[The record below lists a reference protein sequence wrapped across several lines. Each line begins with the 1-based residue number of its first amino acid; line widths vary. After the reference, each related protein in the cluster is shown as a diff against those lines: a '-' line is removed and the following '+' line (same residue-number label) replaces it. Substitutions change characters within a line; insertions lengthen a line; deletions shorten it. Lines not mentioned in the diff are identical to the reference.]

1 MVSKE
6 QRCTGQGKKT
16 GAGQKHF
23 AGSGANG
30 ETMMPTEKTST
41 KLNRRKFLATA
52 AIAGAAGSVPPATAA
67 LAETSTAS
75 QARVPSALPP
85 NAHVAAAESGTP
97 QPPAAAP
104 ESGPP
109 GSDFMV
115 DVIKTLDIK
124 YLPAN
129 PASSYRGIHESLI
142 NYGKNTMP
150 EFLTCMHEE
159 SSVAMCHGYF
169 KATGKPLMT
178 LVHGVVGLQH
188 ATMSVYNAWCD
199 RVPVIILGGN
209 DMDAAHRAPGVPTF
223 HSAQDINAIVR
234 DYTKWDDT
242 PVSAQHFAES
252 FVRMYKIATTPP
264 YGPVMMSL
272 DGGLQTDPARD
283 FGQPLYIPKFFA
295 AAPPQGDL
303 AAVKEAAKLLASA
316 ERPVIV
322 VDRAARTQNGV
333 DLLIELAELLQAPV
347 VDQGNRMN
355 FPNTHY
361 LNRPANVIPQADVII
376 GMELSDYWGTVNGF
390 IDNANE
396 GWGHY
401 ASKIKPGTKLIS
413 ISGVDL
419 LTKSNYQDFQQFQ
432 SIDISM
438 PGDAEATLPSL
449 IEAVKSAIGNDRKDG
464 ISKRGDGIRQA
475 HLKGLQATK
484 EAAAIAW
491 DAQPISTARLLM
503 ETYAQIKD
511 EDWSLVS
518 TSGNT
523 SNWANRLWPMEKHYR
538 WLGWSGGY
546 GVGYGAPAS
555 VGAALGNR
563 DQGRFSISIQSD
575 GDLMY
580 APGVL
585 WTAARH
591 KIPLLAVMHNNR
603 GYHQE
608 VMHIQRMSNFR
619 NRVANIGND
628 LAPIGT
634 SIMNPDIQY
643 HELAKSMGWWAKG
656 PITDPADLGPAIK
669 EAVAVVKTGQPAL
682 VNVVTQPR

>member
-1 MVSKE
+1 MAKQDS
-6 QRCTGQGKKT
+6 
-16 GAGQKHF
+16 
-23 AGSGANG
+23 S
-30 ETMMPTEKTST
+30 P
-41 KLNRRKFLATA
+41 KLNRRRFLSA
-52 AIAGAAGSVPPATAA
+52 AAVAGAAGAVKPADA
-67 LAETSTAS
+67 LEAPQEHK
-75 QARVPSALPP
+75 RLPSALPP
-85 NAHVAAAESGTP
+85 NAHVAAAETGTP
-97 QPPAAAP
+97 QMPARDN
-104 ESGPP
+104 GTP

-159 SSVAMCHGYF
+159 SAVAMCHGYF

-178 LVHGVVGLQH
+178 LCHGVVGLQH
-188 ATMSVYNAWCD
+188 ATMAVYNAWCD
-199 RVPVIILGGN
+199 RVPVLIVGGN
-209 DMDAAHRAPGVPTF
+209 DLDAAHRAPGVPTF
-223 HSAQDINAIVR
+223 HSGQDINAIVR

-242 PVSAQHFAES
+242 PVSLQHFAQS

-264 YGPVMMSL
+264 YGPVMMAL
-272 DGGLQTDPARD
+272 DGGLQTEPVRED
-283 FGQPLYIPKFFA
+283 GEKLYIPKFFA
-295 AAPPQGDL
+295 SAPPQGDSG
-303 AAVKEAAKLLASA
+303 AVKEAARLLVAA

-322 VDRAARTQNGV
+322 VDRAARTQDGV
-333 DLLIELAELLQAPV
+333 RLLVELAELLQAPV

-361 LNRPANVIPQADVII
+361 LARPANVIPQADVVI
-376 GMELSDYWGTVNGF
+376 GMELSDYWATVNAF
-390 IDNANE
+390 IDNGYDGIGQNVT
-396 GWGHY
+396 
-401 ASKIKPGTKLIS
+401 KIKPGTKLIS
-413 ISGVDL
+413 ISSVDL
-419 LTKSNYQDFQQFQ
+419 LTKSNYQDFQRFQ
-432 SIDISM
+432 SIDVSM
-438 PGDAEATLPSL
+438 PGDAEATLPAL
-449 IEAVKSAIGNDRKDG
+449 IEAVKSAIPNDRRDAMT
-464 ISKRGDGIRQA
+464 KRGAAIRDA
-475 HLKGLQATK
+475 HAKGLEATRQ
-484 EAAAIAW
+484 AAAIAW
-491 DAQPISTARLLM
+491 DATPISTARLLA

-511 EDWSLVS
+511 LDWSLVS
-518 TSGNT
+518 TAGNT
-523 SNWANRLWPMEKHYR
+523 SNWANRLWPMEKHYQ
-538 WLGWSGGY
+538 WLGSSGGY

-563 DQGRFSISIQSD
+563 DLGRFSVSIQSD

-608 VMHIQRMSNFR
+608 VMHVQRLSNFR

-628 LAPIGT
+628 LGPIGT
-634 SIMNPDIQY
+634 SIMNPDISY
-643 HELAKSMGWWAKG
+643 HQLAQSMGWWAKG
-656 PITDPADLGPAIK
+656 PVTDPADLGPAIK
-669 EAVAVVKTGQPAL
+669 EAVNVVKSGQPAL

>member
-1 MVSKE
+1 MPKNNP
-6 QRCTGQGKKT
+6 TG
-16 GAGQKHF
+16 
-23 AGSGANG
+23 
-30 ETMMPTEKTST
+30 
-41 KLNRRKFLATA
+41 LNRRKFLAAAAVTGASSATA
-52 AIAGAAGSVPPATAA
+52 GVATAA
-67 LAETSTAS
+67 AAPAIADQPKT
-75 QARVPSALPP
+75 PSALPP
-85 NAHVAAAESGTP
+85 SAHVAAAETGATSLPSSNDGR
-97 QPPAAAP
+97 
-104 ESGPP
+104 P

-129 PASSYRGIHESLI
+129 PAASYRGLHESLI
-142 NYGKNTMP
+142 DYGKNTMP

-159 SSVAMCHGYF
+159 SAVGMCHGYF
-169 KATGKPLMT
+169 KATGKPIMT

-188 ATMSVYNAWCD
+188 ATMAVYNAWCD
-199 RVPVIILGGN
+199 RVPVLIIGGN
-209 DMDAAHRAPGVPTF
+209 DLDAAHRPPLVPTF

-242 PVSAQHFAES
+242 PVSAQHFAQS

-264 YGPVMMSL
+264 YGPVVMSL
-272 DGGLQTDPARD
+272 DGGLQNEPIRD
-283 FGQPLYIPKFFA
+283 FGEKLYIPKYFA
-295 AAPPQGDL
+295 AAPPQGDD
-303 AAVKEAAKLLASA
+303 AAVKDAAQLLVNA

-322 VDRAARTQNGV
+322 VDRAARTADGV
-333 DLLIELAELLQAPV
+333 KLLVQLAELLQAPV
-347 VDQGNRMN
+347 VNQGGRMN

-361 LNRPANVIPQADVII
+361 LSRPANVIGQADVVI

-390 IDNANE
+390 WDNGQE
-396 GWGHY
+396 GVGHNFT
-401 ASKIKPGTKLIS
+401 KIKPGTKLIS
-413 ISGVDL
+413 ISSVDL
-419 LTKSNYQDFQQFQ
+419 LTKSNYQDFQRFQ

-449 IEAVKSAIGNDRKDG
+449 IEAVKSAITSERKDAMT
-464 ISKRGDGIRQA
+464 KRGDAVRKA
-475 HLKGLQATK
+475 HAKGLADTK
-484 EAAAIAW
+484 QAAAIAW
-491 DAQPISTARLLM
+491 DAMPISTARLVTEL
-503 ETYAQIKD
+503 YAQIKD
-511 EDWSLVS
+511 LDWSLVS

-523 SNWANRLWPMEKHYR
+523 SSWANRLWPIEKHYQ
-538 WLGWSGGY
+538 WLGSSGGY

-563 DQGRFSISIQSD
+563 DLGRFTVSIQSD

-608 VMHIQRMSNFR
+608 SMHVQRFANFR
-619 NRVANIGND
+619 DRVVNNGND

-656 PITDPADLGPAIK
+656 PITDPADLAPAIK
-669 EAVAVVKTGQPAL
+669 EAVAVVKEGQPAL
-682 VNVVTQPR
+682 VNVLTQPR

>member
-1 MVSKE
+1 
-6 QRCTGQGKKT
+6 
-16 GAGQKHF
+16 
-23 AGSGANG
+23 
-30 ETMMPTEKTST
+30 MPTKNDTP
-41 KLNRRKFLATA
+41 KLNRRKFLAA
-52 AIAGAAGSVPPATAA
+52 AVVAGAAGTVPPAAAATATPA
-67 LAETSTAS
+67 PQPA
-75 QARVPSALPP
+75 ARLPSALPP
-85 NAHVAAAESGTP
+85 NAHVAAAETG
-97 QPPAAAP
+97 AP
-104 ESGPP
+104 EMPSSNQGKP

-159 SSVAMCHGYF
+159 SAVGMCHGYF

-188 ATMSVYNAWCD
+188 ATMAVYNAWCD
-199 RVPVIILGGN
+199 RVPVLIVGGN
-209 DMDAAHRAPGVPTF
+209 DLDAAHRAPGVPTF
-223 HSAQDINAIVR
+223 HSGQDINAIVR
-234 DYTKWDDT
+234 DYTKWDDN
-242 PVSAQHFAES
+242 PVSAQHFAQS

-264 YGPVMMSL
+264 YGPVMMAL
-272 DGGLQTDPARD
+272 DGGLQMEPARD
-283 FGQPLYIPKFFA
+283 FGEALYIPKYFPS
-295 AAPPQGDL
+295 APPAGDSG
-303 AAVKEAAKLLASA
+303 AVKEAARLLVNA

-322 VDRAARTQNGV
+322 VDRAARTPAGIP
-333 DLLIELAELLQAPV
+333 LLIELAELLQAPV

-361 LNRPANVIPQADVII
+361 LSRPSVVVQQADVII
-376 GMELSDYWGTVNGF
+376 GMELSDYWATVNTF
-390 IDNANE
+390 LDNGNE
-396 GWGHY
+396 GFGQDVP
-401 ASKIKPGTKLIS
+401 KVKPNTKLIS
-413 ISGVDL
+413 ISSVDL
-419 LTKSNYQDFQQFQ
+419 LTKSNYQDFQRFQ
-432 SIDISM
+432 SIDVSM

-449 IEAVKSAIGNDRKDG
+449 IEAVKSQLSNDRKDALA
-464 ISKRGDGIRQA
+464 KRGNAIREA
-475 HLKGLQATK
+475 HLKGLEATK
-484 EAAAIAW
+484 QAAAIAW
-491 DAQPISTARLLM
+491 DATPISTARLLM
-503 ETYAQIKD
+503 ETYGQIKD
-511 EDWSLVS
+511 LDWSLVS

-523 SNWANRLWPMEKHYR
+523 SDWANRLWPMEKHYQ
-538 WLGWSGGY
+538 WLGASGGY
-546 GVGYGAPAS
+546 GVGYGAPGS

-563 DQGRFSISIQSD
+563 DLGRFSVSIQSD

-608 VMHIQRMSNFR
+608 VMHIQRLSNFR
-619 NRVANIGND
+619 DRVANIGND

-643 HELAKSMGWWAKG
+643 HQLAQSMGWWAKG

-669 EAVAVVKTGQPAL
+669 EAVAVVKSGQPAL